1 VGWLLGW
8 NRSGSAQR
16 ILYYSVSRKY
26 FSMQTNPEKS
36 RNVFKAKKISRTSPK
51 IRERKPKI
59 DEDMRNP
66 NKVIGAHENILE
78 PSNK

>member
-1 VGWLLGW
+1 LGAEGQAEVGWLLGW

-36 RNVFKAKKISRTSPK
+36 RNVFKAKKYLEHPQNSREEAK
-51 IRERKPKI
+51 
-59 DEDMRNP
+59 D
-66 NKVIGAHENILE
+66 G
-78 PSNK
+78 